1 MISRNGA
8 TKRPRGRAEMSQR
21 RATGSPASQAGYS
34 IIEIAVLLVVLAT
47 LAPPLLGSA
56 QKLRTSFYLQ
66 RSREEAARLFAE
78 ARWTAVT
85 HGGATVELGT
95 DPARGVVIS
104 AAGDT
109 VMVASLD
116 EGGVALGLSR
126 GRATAR
132 VRFGPMGLGMV
143 SSQTLR
149 FGLAGEERRLV
160 LSSLG
165 RVSRR

>member
-1 MISRNGA
+1 
-8 TKRPRGRAEMSQR
+8 MSMK
-21 RATGSPASQAGYS
+21 RATGNRSARSGYS
-34 IIEIAVLLVVLAT
+34 IIEIAVLLVVLTAM
-47 LAPPLLGSA
+47 APPLLGSA
-56 QKLRTSFYLQ
+56 RKLRTSFYLQ

-78 ARWTAVT
+78 ARWTAVA
-85 HGGATVELGT
+85 HGGATVELET
-95 DPARGVVIS
+95 DPAGGIVIS

-109 VMVASLD
+109 VMAASLD
-116 EGGVALGLSR
+116 EGGVTLGLSR

-149 FGLAGEERRLV
+149 FGLAGDERRLV

>member
-1 MISRNGA
+1 MVS
-8 TKRPRGRAEMSQR
+8 KK
-21 RATGSPASQAGYS
+21 RATERRSVPAAWKARAKGYPRSRSGYS
-34 IIEIAVLLVVLAT
+34 IIEIAVLLVVMGA

-56 QKLRTSFYLQ
+56 RKLRTSFYLQ

-78 ARWTAVT
+78 ARWAAVA
-85 HGGATVELGT
+85 HGGATVELAT
-95 DPARGVVIS
+95 DPAHGIVVS

-109 VMVASLD
+109 VMAASLD
-116 EGGVALGLSR
+116 EGGVTLGLSR
-126 GRATAR
+126 NRTTAR

-143 SSQTLR
+143 SSQTLH
-149 FGLAGEERRLV
+149 FELSGEERLLV

>member
-1 MISRNGA
+1 MVS
-8 TKRPRGRAEMSQR
+8 PRGVTEPGKGRAAMSNAR
-21 RATGSPASQAGYS
+21 TTGNPRSRSGYS
-34 IIEIAVLLVVLAT
+34 IIEIAVLLVVLGA

-56 QKLRTSFYLQ
+56 RKVRTSFYLE

-78 ARWTAVT
+78 ARWAAVA
-85 HGGATVELGT
+85 HGGATVELAT
-95 DPARGVVIS
+95 DPAHGVVI
-104 AAGDT
+104 AAGGDT
-109 VMVASLD
+109 VMAASLD
-116 EGGVALGLSR
+116 EGGVTLGLSR

-132 VRFGPMGLGMV
+132 VRFGPMGVGMV

-149 FGLAGEERRLV
+149 FGLAGEERLLV

>member
-1 MISRNGA
+1 
-8 TKRPRGRAEMSQR
+8 MSNA
-21 RATGSPASQAGYS
+21 RATGTARSRSGYS
-34 IIEIAVLLVVLAT
+34 IIEIAVVLVVLGA

-56 QKLRTSFYLQ
+56 RQVRTSFYLE

-78 ARWTAVT
+78 ARWAAVV
-85 HGGATVELGT
+85 HGGSTVELAT
-95 DPARGVVIS
+95 DPARGVVIV
-104 AAGDT
+104 AGGDT
-109 VMVASLD
+109 VMAASLD
-116 EGGVALGLSR
+116 EGGVTLGLSR

-132 VRFGPMGLGMV
+132 VRFGPMGVGMV

-149 FGLAGEERRLV
+149 FGLAGEERLLV

>member
-1 MISRNGA
+1 MIPKNGVG
-8 TKRPRGRAEMSQR
+8 KRLRGRGAILPKGVTKSPMSR
-21 RATGSPASQAGYS
+21 SGYS
-34 IIEIAVLLVVLAT
+34 IIEIAVLLVVLAA
-47 LAPPLLGSA
+47 LAPPLLSSA
-56 QKLRTSFYLQ
+56 RKLRTSFYLQ

-95 DPARGVVIS
+95 DPAHGIVIS
-104 AAGDT
+104 SAGDT
-109 VMVASLD
+109 VMAASLD
-116 EGGVALGLSR
+116 EGGVALALSR

>member
-1 MISRNGA
+1 MRRRGTGA
-8 TKRPRGRAEMSQR
+8 TSQKRAAGNRTSRS
-21 RATGSPASQAGYS
+21 GYS
-34 IIEIAVLLVVLAT
+34 IMEIAVLLVVLAA

-56 QKLRTSFYLQ
+56 RKLRTSFYLQ

-78 ARWTAVT
+78 ARWTAVA
-85 HGGATVELGT
+85 HGGATVELAT

-104 AAGDT
+104 ASGDT
-109 VMVASLD
+109 VMAASLD
-116 EGGVALGLSR
+116 EGGVSLGLSR